1 LLSRADCRQTFLYRI
16 TEGLPVVRTWLHHSF
31 RTALESTIQCDTCV
45 LRFMTA
51 FELCIHDLTD
61 SELKASIERFA
72 SDLNGHGATGFV
84 AERKGGN
91 DSLQAHVVEEI
102 FCIAREA
109 LTNAFRHSEAP
120 RIVVEL
126 DYQKRKFVFS
136 CRDNGRGFGPV
147 ALQASHRRSLGPSRH
162 GGARGK
168 NWCQVFLREYARQ
181 GHRCPRSCAGSPSLC
196 QSPGIPDIFAGRASR
211 IGSDSRPSGWLFD
224 CRTSTKSH

>member
-1 LLSRADCRQTFLYRI
+1 MITCPQFGGEGLLSRADCRQTFLYRI

-61 SELKASIERFA
+61 SELKPSIERFA

-147 ALQASHRRSLGPSRH
+147 ALQASQTDGHWGLRGMAERAEKIGAKFSYASTPGKGTDVHVVVPARRAYVNRQAFRIFSR
-162 GGARGK
+162 GG
-168 NWCQVFLREYARQ
+168 QVA
-181 GHRCPRSCAGSPSLC
+181 
-196 QSPGIPDIFAGRASR
+196 
-211 IGSDSRPSGWLFD
+211 
-224 CRTSTKSH
+224 